1 MKKYICIFA
10 AFAAVLSCQKE
21 TPVIPSSTETL
32 SVPATLEIINPMT
45 KLGIGTDSYVWTEGD
60 QICVRQTNS
69 NEPAK
74 TELKEKSK
82 NALIATSSGE
92 CSIFSG
98 NLTSPYAKSLWYIF
112 YPFSAFSDSTSP
124 HLTSGIK
131 LTLPGKQSGTFDEYS
146 DGSTKYSRLGECLMM
161 TTDNFKVGVD
171 KEQSQLTEDE
181 TMYSNVV
188 FKSVQMNILTPVIKL
203 TIPEE
208 LEVKKITFKA
218 YKNDGNTS
226 TPHDI
231 CGAFKMTMSTREIT
245 TIPGEIYSK
254 PASYQEI
261 TIRRNGLISGD
272 VYITIHP
279 DLVKGNEIGTT
290 NSANELYFKFQTTI
304 NESDRNYR
312 YFEITKSISDQNKL
326 TAGTVLDLGTVP
338 TTLEFIKPNASS
350 QASVNFS
357 GTVPSTTPAE

>member
-21 TPVIPSSTETL
+21 APVIPSSTETL

-74 TELKEKSK
+74 TELKGKSK

-98 NLTSPYAKSLWYIF
+98 NLTSPYAQSSWYIF
-112 YPFSAFSDSTSP
+112 YPFSAFSDTSSP
-124 HLTSGIK
+124 HLTGGIK

-161 TTDNFKVGVD
+161 TTDNFTVGVD

-188 FKSVQMNILTPVIKL
+188 FNSVQMNILTPVIKL

-208 LEVKKITFKA
+208 LKVKQITFKA
-218 YKNDGNTS
+218 YKENTS
-226 TPHDI
+226 TPLEI
-231 CGAFKMTMSTREIT
+231 CGAFKMTLSTGVIT
-245 TIPGEIYSK
+245 SLPSNLHTVAK
-254 PASYQEI
+254 QYQEI

-279 DLVKGNEIGTT
+279 DLVNGNEIGTT
-290 NSANELYFKFQTTI
+290 NSANELYFKFQTTVSEK
-304 NESDRNYR
+304 ESNYK
-312 YFEITKSISDQNKL
+312 YFEITKSIQNQL
-326 TAGTVLDLGTVP
+326 TAGKVLDLGTVP
-338 TTLEFIKPNASS
+338 TNLEFINPNASS